1 METTIN
7 DTTPQITK
15 EEIQRIAQ
23 VQRDFFATN
32 RTKEIAFRKTQLKK
46 LKALIEDNEDAI
58 VEVLHKDLHKHE
70 FESYA
75 TEIGFVLVDLDKT
88 IASLKSWAAPKK
100 VKTPLFM
107 QVASSKI
114 QSEPYGNTLI
124 IAPWN
129 YPVQLLIA
137 PLIGAIAAGNTAILK
152 PSEYAQHTSA
162 LFTRLLNNAFDE
174 NYIKVIEG
182 AVTETQFLLEEKFD
196 YIFFTGSTNVGKIVY
211 QAAAK
216 HLTPV
221 TLELGGKSPCIVDND
236 IHLERTAKRIVWGKF
251 VNVGQTCIAPDYLL
265 VNERIKAALV
275 KKIQFYIK
283 EFFGDNPQQ
292 SDSLGRIINERHFDR
307 LIGYLENGK
316 IITGGQHDKSD
327 RYIAPTLLDKVNL
340 DSPVMEEEIF
350 GPILPII
357 EYNNLREAIDFI
369 KARPKPLALYIFS
382 KNDKKID
389 RILSETSSG
398 GACINDTLMHIANP
412 HLPFGGVGQ
421 SGIGAYHGQSS
432 FDLFSHQKSV
442 LHRSFMVE
450 EPIRY
455 APYKL
460 KRSWLKKLMDWT
472 L

>member
-15 EEIQRIAQ
+15 EEIQRILQ
-23 VQRDFFATN
+23 TQRDFFATN
-32 RTKEIAFRKTQLKK
+32 KTKEVAFRKKQLKK
-46 LKALIEDNEDAI
+46 LKQIIEENEDAI

-88 IASLKSWAAPKK
+88 ISSLNSWAKPKR

-107 QVASSKI
+107 QVGSSKI

-152 PSEYAQHTSA
+152 PSEYAQHTST
-162 LFTRLLNNAFDE
+162 LFAKLLNEAFDE

-182 AVTETQFLLEEKFD
+182 AVEETKLLLDEQFD

-216 HLTPV
+216 NLTPV

-236 IHLERTAKRIVWGKF
+236 THLDYTAKRIVWGKF
-251 VNVGQTCIAPDYLL
+251 VNLGQTCIAPDYIL
-265 VNERIKAALV
+265 VDQKIKAALIE
-275 KKIQFYIK
+275 KIRLYIQ

-292 SDSLGRIINERHFDR
+292 SDSLGRIINDKHFDR
-307 LIGYLENGK
+307 IVGYLEDGEV
-316 IITGGQHDKSD
+316 ILGGEHDKSD
-327 RYIAPTLLDKVNL
+327 RYIAPTLLDKVGL
-340 DSPVMEEEIF
+340 DSQVMQEEIF

-357 EYNNLREAIDFI
+357 EYGNLREAIDFI
-369 KARPKPLALYIFS
+369 KARPKPLALYMFS
-382 KNDKKID
+382 KNSKKID
-389 RILSETSSG
+389 RVLNDTSSG

-421 SGIGAYHGQSS
+421 SGIGAYHGQHS

-442 LHRSFMVE
+442 LHRSFLVE

-455 APYKL
+455 APYTL